1 MAETL
6 QKSDESNFLSLVD
19 FKLNES
25 LKDLKLEH
33 YLQRLSCDEGLK
45 SNTGMNMA
53 SGETAT
59 EYRSLDGNGPFVS
72 LKTGN
77 IDQPALSEKKSK
89 SFAISDGSTPAGEIA
104 DTLVGLSLPN
114 KPYKD
119 FGLEVRTKEATSSM
133 LPEGSGDSDKNKRSY
148 SETSMVDIHKNEV
161 PNKQMKKKRK
171 KKTKPATERKQ
182 ETDYT
187 ELKAAVREEQDK
199 KWSEKVAENIAKGNL
214 GGHYIFPVLFLFY
227 QKILDILRCLSSDDT
242 LILLA
247 ENEKKA
253 DEALQS
259 IKDKKIQLR
268 CKVNKEIYPERF
280 KVYFENKRK
289 DKNRSTKKK
298 EKGGDPDANLCAFYM
313 QSLALQLRYKYSEF
327 IKTMNVYVAF
337 PRPDVIDIWN
347 SLYRIVESFLSDN
360 HRAETVVCID
370 HQNSKNILNNKV
382 NLDDW
387 LKKLADKHTHLMVF
401 GKEKELEEFE
411 KKSVT
416 RVCCDDTKNSAD
428 LDIGAVA
435 WFSRLMNADIQIK
448 IVSGDTD
455 MYNVASQ
462 IQKCTVS
469 PNPHNQVEQVWS
481 YIEEKD
487 TNQ

>member
-19 FKLNES
+19 FKLNEV
-25 LKDLKLEH
+25 LKELKH

-89 SFAISDGSTPAGEIA
+89 SFAISDGFTPAGEIA
-104 DTLVGLSLPN
+104 GTLVGLSLPN
-114 KPYKD
+114 KPDED

-133 LPEGSGDSDKNKRSY
+133 LPEGSGDSDKNQRSY

-214 GGHYIFPVLFLFY
+214 GGYYIFPALLICT
-227 QKILDILRCLSSDDT
+227 KILQILPHLSSNDT

-247 ENEKKA
+247 ENEEKA
-253 DEALQS
+253 DKALKS
-259 IKDKKIQLR
+259 INDEKIQLR
-268 CKVNKEIYPERF
+268 CKVKKEIYPERF

-289 DKNRSTKKK
+289 EKNPTTEERG
-298 EKGGDPDANLCAFYM
+298 KGGDPDAYLCAFYM

-347 SLYRIVESFLSDN
+347 SLYCIVESFLSDN
-360 HRAETVVCID
+360 RRAETVVCID

-435 WFSRLMNADIQIK
+435 WFSSLMNADIQIK